1 MNNSLTNSTNK
12 SLHYAYSKYK
22 AIVETIQLYDEILS
36 EGRWPEEYQKVTV
49 TEIRQIFV
57 SKSVW
62 HAQYIPCFQDIS
74 KHEEMV
80 QWLEDSGSGDD
91 DEDVW
96 GYKKVAYHF
105 VDLKEWLEE
114 KKKEKGKGKQKA
126 VKKKKTEEK
135 VSKKKK
141 VDSTKIVKEKK

>member
-1 MNNSLTNSTNK
+1 MNDRLTDTTNK
-12 SLHYAYSKYK
+12 SLRYAFSKYK
-22 AIVETIQLYDEILS
+22 AVIAAIQLYDEIIS
-36 EGRWPEEYQKVTV
+36 EGGWPENFQKVTV

-80 QWLEDSGSGDD
+80 EWLEDSGSGNN
-91 DEDVW
+91 DENVW
-96 GYKKVAYHF
+96 GFKKAAYHF
-105 VDLKEWLEE
+105 SDLKEWLEE
-114 KKKEKGKGKQKA
+114 KKKGKGKQKV
-126 VKKKKTEEK
+126 VKKKKPEEK

-141 VDSTKIVKEKK
+141 VDTTKIVKENK